1 MDSDDD
7 YQSFLPTEE
16 EYSSPVRQTKL
27 KRLKKSA
34 SITSQPIDKSAS
46 TKFHISS
53 PENLDLVQPVDP
65 SPSLLGSEGFD
76 QGIETLDTVDS
87 VDPFPSA
94 LGSEGFDQEGDLIKT
109 LGITDSVVPEGF
121 TLEGDSIKTPDAM
134 ESEDPIQPVLG
145 SEGFEQGG
153 DSIDVEDG
161 FGDSLDAG
169 TEKFVV
175 KESDLINE
183 LRAEMG
189 IVKTDKRSE
198 KKRRSPSAG
207 VEETKEKTKKKKKNE
222 KDIAVKELP
231 KAPAPTKKQLE
242 KERKIHLE
250 QLHAETQRL
259 LRDSRDA
266 EFKPVPIVQKPIS
279 SILAKIRQRKLEV
292 SKKASSLNI
301 YFADSN
307 DSLEVNKLDY
317 ADKHAQ
323 SAERGEEKRLEEF
336 QDKDVPSVYEKSNH
350 LDAASVDTFSD
361 PASSS
366 FQHENS
372 AANMVLDK
380 GSKSACVTP
389 QQDAQDVLLGLQP
402 RDVEDGK
409 YEESKST
416 SPITQ
421 QDISLGSQPRAEE
434 DTPADSQ
441 LDSPVEEVIAP
452 SLQIMEFQFDA
463 AQPNDT
469 SSDEEESD
477 KENVEPDSRKLDDL
491 DLNLDAKG
499 DPVKAFL
506 DDEAEE
512 EDDSDDDSR
521 SKDDEDEDDNEL
533 NEELKD
539 LIAYGY
545 EEKPVDNEKRDQL
558 HQMWL
563 QQQDA
568 AETDNVLQRLK
579 CGAKQKGPSMLEE
592 EEEDEEDEEDEDGEP
607 GDDSYNGLVD
617 HESSQNMVRI
627 ISKKAKQMIPQ
638 MFTDK
643 DDAFLSSDDEETDQK
658 IVRQRLLEKAE
669 EDSSLLPPAVDE
681 NSREVFDLIK
691 KLNTA
696 PDTKKKAKP
705 SSILDAFI
713 TGGNSNSSSRFSFL
727 GRASSNSLPASS
739 KHVSSNVR
747 SFIFGRDDSNSRSG
761 ISTSEV
767 SLDTGEIEKRA
778 PRNASA
784 KFSGSQTKCSTQST
798 VVTETSR
805 TGSSSSSSL
814 LEVLRRSSSFQ
825 SDHHT
830 HIRDVNMV
838 GQTQARF
845 QFAAF
850 KPGKKSLKMRDT

>member
-7 YQSFLPTEE
+7 YQSFLPAEE

-34 SITSQPIDKSAS
+34 SITSQPINKSQ
-46 TKFHISS
+46 FHISS
-53 PENLDLVQPVDP
+53 PEKNLDFVQPVDP

-76 QGIETLDTVDS
+76 QERDSMKTPDTMDS
-87 VDPFPSA
+87 VDSFPSA

-109 LGITDSVVPEGF
+109 LGITDSVDPEGF
-121 TLEGDSIKTPDAM
+121 TQEGVSIKNPDAM
-134 ESEDPIQPVLG
+134 ESVDPVQPVLG

-222 KDIAVKELP
+222 KDVAVKELP
-231 KAPAPTKKQLE
+231 KAPAPTKKRLE

-259 LRDSRDA
+259 LRESRDA

-317 ADKHAQ
+317 SDKHAQ
-323 SAERGEEKRLEEF
+323 SADIGEEKHLEE
-336 QDKDVPSVYEKSNH
+336 DKDVPLAYEKSNH
-350 LDAASVDTFSD
+350 LDAVNVDTFSD

-372 AANMVLDK
+372 VANMD
-380 GSKSACVTP
+380 T
-389 QQDAQDVLLGLQP
+389 LLGLQP

-409 YEESKST
+409 DEESKST
-416 SPITQ
+416 CPTTQ
-421 QDISLGSQPRAEE
+421 QNISLGSQPRDEE

-452 SLQIMEFQFDA
+452 SLQTMELQFDA

-477 KENVEPDSRKLDDL
+477 KENVEPDSRKLDDP
-491 DLNLDAKG
+491 DLNLDTKC

-506 DDEAEE
+506 DEEAEE

-521 SKDDEDEDDNEL
+521 SKDDEDEEDNEL

-592 EEEDEEDEEDEDGEP
+592 EEDEEDEDGEL
-607 GDDSYNGLVD
+607 GDDSSNDLGD
-617 HESSQNMVRI
+617 HESSKNMVRM

-681 NSREVFDLIK
+681 DSREVFDLIK
-691 KLNTA
+691 KLNTV

-767 SLDTGEIEKRA
+767 SLDTGELEKRA

-784 KFSGSQTKCSTQST
+784 KFSGSQAKCSTQST

-830 HIRDVNMV
+830 HTRDVNMV

-850 KPGKKSLKMRDT
+850 KPGKKSLKGRT

>member
-34 SITSQPIDKSAS
+34 SLKSQPIDKTPSM
-46 TKFHISS
+46 KFHISS
-53 PENLDLVQPVDP
+53 PENLDIIQPVDP
-65 SPSLLGSEGFD
+65 SPSVLVSEGFD
-76 QGIETLDTVDS
+76 RERDSTEALDTMDS

-94 LGSEGFDQEGDLIKT
+94 LGSEGFDQEGA
-109 LGITDSVVPEGF
+109 LGLTDSVDPEGF
-121 TLEGDSIKTPDAM
+121 GQGGVSTKTPDAM
-134 ESEDPIQPVLG
+134 ESVDPIQPVLG
-145 SEGFEQGG
+145 SEDFDRGG
-153 DSIDVEDG
+153 DPIAVEDG
-161 FGDSLDAG
+161 FGDSLDAA
-169 TEKFVV
+169 TEEFVV
-175 KESDLINE
+175 TKSDLINQ

-189 IVKTDKRSE
+189 IVKTEKRSE
-198 KKRRSPSAG
+198 KKRRSSSEG
-207 VEETKEKTKKKKKNE
+207 VEETKDKTKKKKKNE
-222 KDIAVKELP
+222 KDVADQEIP
-231 KAPAPTKKQLE
+231 KAPAPTKRQLE

-259 LRDSRDA
+259 LRESTDA
-266 EFKPVPIVQKPIS
+266 EFKAVPIVQKPIS

-301 YFADSN
+301 YYADSN
-307 DSLEVNKLDY
+307 DSLEVNKMDY
-317 ADKHAQ
+317 SDKHARR
-323 SAERGEEKRLEEF
+323 ADKGEKKHLEF
-336 QDKDVPSVYEKSNH
+336 QDKDVPLVYEKSNH
-350 LDAASVDTFSD
+350 LDAVNVDTFSD

-372 AANMVLDK
+372 VANMD
-380 GSKSACVTP
+380 G
-389 QQDAQDVLLGLQP
+389 LLGLQP
-402 RDVEDGK
+402 REVEDVK
-409 YEESKST
+409 DKESKSGCLVT
-416 SPITQ
+416 K
-421 QDISLGSQPRAEE
+421 QDILLGSQPRDDE
-434 DTPADSQ
+434 DTSADSQ

-452 SLQIMEFQFDA
+452 SLLTMELQFDA

-477 KENVEPDSRKLDDL
+477 KENVEPDLHKLDDL
-491 DLNLDAKG
+491 DLNLDTKG

-512 EDDSDDDSR
+512 EDDSDDDLTR
-521 SKDDEDEDDNEL
+521 SKDDEDEEENEL

-568 AETDNVLQRLK
+568 AETDNVLQRLR

-592 EEEDEEDEEDEDGEP
+592 EDEEDEDGEP
-607 GDDSYNGLVD
+607 CDDSSNDLVD
-617 HESSQNMVRI
+617 HQSSKNILRI

-681 NSREVFDLIK
+681 SSREVFGLIR

-696 PDTKKKAKP
+696 PVTKKKGKP
-705 SSILDAFI
+705 SSIFDAFI
-713 TGGNSNSSSRFSFL
+713 TGGNSNSLSRSSFL
-727 GRASSNSLPASS
+727 GRASSNSLPPSS
-739 KHVSSNVR
+739 KHVSSNFR

-767 SLDTGEIEKRA
+767 SLDMGELEKRA

-784 KFSGSQTKCSTQST
+784 KFSGSQTKCSIQST

-805 TGSSSSSSL
+805 TGSSSSSL
-814 LEVLRRSSSFQ
+814 LEVLRGISSFQ

-830 HIRDVNMV
+830 HTRDINMV
-838 GQTQARF
+838 GQTQAHF

-850 KPGKKSLKMRDT
+850 KLNPERNH

>member
-34 SITSQPIDKSAS
+34 SVTSQPIDKSTS
-46 TKFHISS
+46 MKFHISS
-53 PENLDLVQPVDP
+53 PENLDIIQPVDP
-65 SPSLLGSEGFD
+65 SPSVLGFEGFHRERD
-76 QGIETLDTVDS
+76 SIKTLDTMDS
-87 VDPFPSA
+87 VDPFPPA
-94 LGSEGFDQEGDLIKT
+94 LGSEGFDQEGDSNKT
-109 LGITDSVVPEGF
+109 LGLMDSVDPEGF
-121 TLEGDSIKTPDAM
+121 GQGGVSTKTPDAM
-134 ESEDPIQPVLG
+134 ESVDLIQPVLG
-145 SEGFEQGG
+145 SEDFGQGG
-153 DSIDVEDG
+153 DPIAVEDG
-161 FGDSLDAG
+161 FGDSLDAA
-169 TEKFVV
+169 TEEFVV
-175 KESDLINE
+175 NESDLINQ

-189 IVKTDKRSE
+189 IVKTEKRCE
-198 KKRRSPSAG
+198 KKRRSSSEG
-207 VEETKEKTKKKKKNE
+207 VEETKDKPKKKKKNE
-222 KDIAVKELP
+222 KDVADKEIP
-231 KAPAPTKKQLE
+231 KAPAPTKRQLE
-242 KERKIHLE
+242 KERKIRLE

-259 LRDSRDA
+259 LRESRDA
-266 EFKPVPIVQKPIS
+266 EFKPVLIVQKPIS
-279 SILAKIRQRKLEV
+279 LILAKIRQRKLEV

-301 YFADSN
+301 YYADSN
-307 DSLEVNKLDY
+307 DSLEVNKMDY
-317 ADKHAQ
+317 STKHARSADK
-323 SAERGEEKRLEEF
+323 GEKKHLEEF
-336 QDKDVPSVYEKSNH
+336 QDKDVPLVYEKSNH
-350 LDAASVDTFSD
+350 LDAVNVNTFSD

-366 FQHENS
+366 FQHETS
-372 AANMVLDK
+372 AANMVLDEE
-380 GSKSACVTP
+380 SKSACVTP
-389 QQDAQDVLLGLQP
+389 QKEAQDGSLGLQP
-402 RDVEDGK
+402 REVEDVK
-409 YEESKST
+409 DEESKSAC
-416 SPITQ
+416 PITK
-421 QDISLGSQPRAEE
+421 QDILLGSQPRDEE

-452 SLQIMEFQFDA
+452 SLLTMELQFDA

-477 KENVEPDSRKLDDL
+477 KENVEPDLHKLDDM
-491 DLNLDAKG
+491 DLNLDTKG

-512 EDDSDDDSR
+512 EDDSDDDLTR
-521 SKDDEDEDDNEL
+521 SNDDEDEEENEL

-539 LIAYGY
+539 LIAYEY

-558 HQMWL
+558 HKMWL

-568 AETDNVLQRLK
+568 AETDNVLQRLR
-579 CGAKQKGPSMLEE
+579 CGAKQEGPSMLEDE
-592 EEEDEEDEEDEDGEP
+592 EEEEEEDGEP
-607 GDDSYNGLVD
+607 GDDSSNDLVD
-617 HESSQNMVRI
+617 HQSSKNIVRV

-681 NSREVFDLIK
+681 SSKEVFGLIR

-705 SSILDAFI
+705 SSIFDAFI
-713 TGGNSNSSSRFSFL
+713 TGGNSNSSSRCSFL

-767 SLDTGEIEKRA
+767 SLDMGELEKRA

-784 KFSGSQTKCSTQST
+784 KFSGSQTKCNIQST

-805 TGSSSSSSL
+805 TGSSSSSL

-830 HIRDVNMV
+830 HRRDINMV

-850 KPGKKSLKMRDT
+850 KPGKKSLKVEGRT

>member
-34 SITSQPIDKSAS
+34 SITSQPTDKSPS

-53 PENLDLVQPVDP
+53 PEKNLDFIQPVDP
-65 SPSLLGSEGFD
+65 SPSLLGSE
-76 QGIETLDTVDS
+76 DTMDS
-87 VDPFPSA
+87 VDSFPSA

-109 LGITDSVVPEGF
+109 LVITDSVDPEGF
-121 TLEGDSIKTPDAM
+121 TQEGVSIKTPDAM
-134 ESEDPIQPVLG
+134 ESVDPIQPVLG

-198 KKRRSPSAG
+198 KKRRSPSEG
-207 VEETKEKTKKKKKNE
+207 VEETKEKTKKKKKKKNK
-222 KDIAVKELP
+222 KDVGVKELP
-231 KAPAPTKKQLE
+231 KAPAPTKKRLE
-242 KERKIHLE
+242 KERKMHLE

-259 LRDSRDA
+259 LRESRDA

-301 YFADSN
+301 YYADSN

-317 ADKHAQ
+317 SDKHAQ
-323 SAERGEEKRLEEF
+323 SADKGEEKLLEEF
-336 QDKDVPSVYEKSNH
+336 QDKDVSLVCEKSNH
-350 LDAASVDTFSD
+350 LDAVNVDTFSD

-372 AANMVLDK
+372 VANMVLDK
-380 GSKSACVTP
+380 GCKSACVTP
-389 QQDAQDVLLGLQP
+389 QKDAQDVLLGLQP

-409 YEESKST
+409 DEESKST
-416 SPITQ
+416 CPITQ
-421 QDISLGSQPRAEE
+421 QDISLDSQPRDEE
-434 DTPADSQ
+434 DTPTDSQ
-441 LDSPVEEVIAP
+441 LESPVEEVIAP
-452 SLQIMEFQFDA
+452 SLQTMELQFDA

-491 DLNLDAKG
+491 NLDTEG

-521 SKDDEDEDDNEL
+521 SKDDDDEEDNEL

-592 EEEDEEDEEDEDGEP
+592 EEDEEDEEDEDGEP
-607 GDDSYNGLVD
+607 GDDSYNDSVD
-617 HESSQNMVRI
+617 HESSKNMVRI
-627 ISKKAKQMIPQ
+627 ISKKAKKMIPQ

-643 DDAFLSSDDEETDQK
+643 DD
-658 IVRQRLLEKAE
+658 E

-767 SLDTGEIEKRA
+767 SLDTGELEKRA

-830 HIRDVNMV
+830 HTKDVNMV

-850 KPGKKSLKMRDT
+850 KPGKKSLKMQGRT

>member
-7 YQSFLPTEE
+7 YQSFLPAEE

-34 SITSQPIDKSAS
+34 SVTSQPINKNQFD
-46 TKFHISS
+46 ISS
-53 PENLDLVQPVDP
+53 PEKNLDFIQPVDP
-65 SPSLLGSEGFD
+65 SPSLLGSEGFN
-76 QGIETLDTVDS
+76 QGRDSIKTLDTMDS
-87 VDPFPSA
+87 VDSFPSA
-94 LGSEGFDQEGDLIKT
+94 LESEGFDQEGDLIKT
-109 LGITDSVVPEGF
+109 LGITDSVDPEGY
-121 TLEGDSIKTPDAM
+121 TQEGVSIKNPNAM
-134 ESEDPIQPVLG
+134 ESVDPVQPVLG

-183 LRAEMG
+183 LRAETG

-198 KKRRSPSAG
+198 KKRRSPSEG

-222 KDIAVKELP
+222 KDAAARELP
-231 KAPAPTKKQLE
+231 KAPAPTKKRLE

-259 LRDSRDA
+259 LRESRDA

-317 ADKHAQ
+317 SDKHAQ
-323 SAERGEEKRLEEF
+323 SAVRGEEKRLEEF
-336 QDKDVPSVYEKSNH
+336 QDKDVPSVYEKNNH
-350 LDAASVDTFSD
+350 LDAVNVDTFSD
-361 PASSS
+361 PAFSS

-380 GSKSACVTP
+380 GSKSEYVTP
-389 QQDAQDVLLGLQP
+389 QKDAQDVLLGLQP
-402 RDVEDGK
+402 RDMEDGK
-409 YEESKST
+409 DEESKST
-416 SPITQ
+416 CPIMH
-421 QDISLGSQPRAEE
+421 QDTSLGSQPRDDE
-434 DTPADSQ
+434 DTPAE
-441 LDSPVEEVIAP
+441 SPVEEVIAP
-452 SLQIMEFQFDA
+452 SLQTMESQFDA

-491 DLNLDAKG
+491 DLDMDTKG

-512 EDDSDDDSR
+512 EDDSDEDSR
-521 SKDDEDEDDNEL
+521 SKDEEDEEDNEL

-545 EEKPVDNEKRDQL
+545 QEKPVDNEKRDQL

-592 EEEDEEDEEDEDGEP
+592 EEDEEDEDGEP
-607 GDDSYNGLVD
+607 GDDFSNDLGD
-617 HESSQNMVRI
+617 HESSKNMVRM

-669 EDSSLLPPAVDE
+669 EDSSLLPPAEDE

-705 SSILDAFI
+705 SSILDAYI

-727 GRASSNSLPASS
+727 GRASSNSLPVSS

-767 SLDTGEIEKRA
+767 SLDTGELEKRA

-830 HIRDVNMV
+830 HTKDVNMV

-850 KPGKKSLKMRDT
+850 KPGKKSLKVEGRT